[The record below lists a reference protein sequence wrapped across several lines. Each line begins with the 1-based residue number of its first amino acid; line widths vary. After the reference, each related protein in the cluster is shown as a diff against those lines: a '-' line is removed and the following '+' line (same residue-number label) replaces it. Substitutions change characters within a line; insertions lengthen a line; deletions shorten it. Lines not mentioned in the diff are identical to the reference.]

1 MNLKMYKDLIMIGSI
16 AVLIILLFRS
26 CGQNEE
32 SALEISRLE
41 NNLKAQQDTMRAYV
55 TKNGNM
61 AAEISAYK
69 FDLKKDKEL
78 IDNLQDGY
86 EELEGKL
93 AGIAKGGATIIV
105 DREVPVN
112 VKVYTD
118 TTGEVSL
125 GDTTIYDA
133 SNFTKFSVTAPYTI
147 KKNKIDMLSATYK
160 SEIALDLLIR
170 FEEKDGN
177 LRVLAET
184 PHKGVKFTSLT
195 GGLVTEP
202 DLPKSMKMALRK
214 EWGIGFNA
222 GLGPVYNIST
232 KTITPGVF
240 LGFGINFTPKKLQFG
255 K

>member
-1 MNLKMYKDLIMIGSI
+1 MYKDLIMVGVI
-16 AVLIILLFRS
+16 AVLTMLLFRS
-26 CGQNEE
+26 CGENEE
-32 SALEISRLE
+32 SLLEISRLE
-41 NNLKAQQDTMRAYV
+41 NNLKAQQDTMRTYI

-69 FDLKKDKEL
+69 LDLKKDEAL
-78 IDNLQDGY
+78 IASLQEGY
-86 EELEGKL
+86 EKLDGKL
-93 AGIAKGGATIIV
+93 AGIAKGGATIV
-105 DREVPVN
+105 TEREVPVD

-118 TTGEVSL
+118 TTGEVTL
-125 GDTTIYDA
+125 GDTITYD
-133 SNFTKFSVTAPYTI
+133 STNYTKFSIKAPYTLI
-147 KKNKIDMLSATYK
+147 KNNLKILPAVYN

-202 DLPKSMKMALRK
+202 DLPKAMKMALRK
-214 EWGIGFNA
+214 EWGVGFNM

-240 LGFGINFTPKKLQFG
+240 MGVGINFTPKKLQFG

>member
-1 MNLKMYKDLIMIGSI
+1 MYKDLIMIGAI

-69 FDLKKDKEL
+69 FDLKKDAAL
-78 IDNLQDGY
+78 IESLQEGY
-86 EELEGKL
+86 EKLEGKL
-93 AGIAKGGATIIV
+93 AGIAKGGGTIII

-112 VKVYTD
+112 VKVYSD

-125 GDTTIYDA
+125 GDTIIYDA
-133 SNFTKFSVTAPYTI
+133 TNYTKFSVISPYTI
-147 KKNKIDMLSATYK
+147 KKNKLEMLSAQYK
-160 SEIALDLLIR
+160 NEIALDLLIR

-214 EWGIGFNA
+214 EWGFGFNM

-240 LGFGINFTPKKLQFG
+240 MGVGINFTPKKLQFG